1 MSFKRNIKIF
11 LAVVFLMFLFMP
23 ATGMAASAFV
33 DTFTGYSANDILA
46 GYRAIGGYDVV
57 GNTTYAWQGGSLKV
71 LNNTTGT
78 TTYDWGAPT
87 GYSETNSF
95 VRYDGSGGVYVGFAS
110 GGSDDRIYHV
120 NSSGAWSHVA
130 TLNGNFDME
139 IYGGNAYV
147 SGLNGGS
154 DNAIW
159 LLDESGS
166 NNHDLIIQTSGSSAG
181 LSFDN
186 SGNAYYASYDNL
198 LYRWDATDVSGA
210 IGGTNLTYGDG
221 TKLADLE
228 LGAYDVVV
236 DDAGN
241 VIFNGNGYFEGYCY
255 NALWN
260 GTEGDGFNYDY
271 IGLGSNGDYMDWF
284 AFLDAEGDI
293 TEVDGGS
300 LYQAE
305 SAWYGYYG
313 IAEINAVPIPASVLL
328 FGSGLLGL
336 IGIRRKRAKSY

>member
-1 MSFKRNIKIF
+1 MTLKRKLNIFFAILF
-11 LAVVFLMFLFMP
+11 SVFLFMP
-23 ATGMAASAFV
+23 AITMAASAFV
-33 DTFTGYSANDILA
+33 DTFPGYSANDILTN
-46 GYRAIGGYDVV
+46 YRAIGGYDVV
-57 GNTTYAWQGGSLKV
+57 GNTTYAWQGGTLKV
-71 LNNTTGT
+71 LDNDTNSTR
-78 TTYDWGAPT
+78 YDWGAPA

-110 GGSDDRIYHV
+110 NSSDDRVYHV
-120 NSSGAWSHVA
+120 NSSGTWSHVA

-139 IYGGNAYV
+139 IYGGNAFV

-181 LSFDN
+181 LAFDN
-186 SGNAYYASYDNL
+186 SGNAYYASYDAE
-198 LYRWDATDVSGA
+198 LYTWDATSISGA
-210 IGGTNLTYGDG
+210 IGIGNLTYANG
-221 TKLADLE
+221 TKLSDLE
-228 LGAYDVVV
+228 AGAYDVVV

-241 VIFNGNGYFEGYCY
+241 VIFSANASDYTYSF

-260 GTEGDGFNYDY
+260 GTEGAGINYDY
-271 IGLGSNGDYMDWF
+271 IGLGANGAYMDWF
-284 AFLDAEGDI
+284 AFLDAEGDV
-293 TEVDGGS
+293 TAFGGGS

-313 IAEINAVPIPASVLL
+313 IAEIKAVPVPGSILL
-328 FGSGLLGL
+328 LGSGLLGL
-336 IGIRRKRAKSY
+336 FGIRRKRA